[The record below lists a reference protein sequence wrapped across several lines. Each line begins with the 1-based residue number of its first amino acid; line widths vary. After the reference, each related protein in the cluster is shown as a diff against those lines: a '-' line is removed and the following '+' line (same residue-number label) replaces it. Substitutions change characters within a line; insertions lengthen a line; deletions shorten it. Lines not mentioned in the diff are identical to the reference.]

1 MIAELRGVTK
11 RYGSVVA
18 LDGITLQLEAGRVTA
33 ILGPNGAGKTTAIRL
48 LLGLTRP
55 TTGTVALFGADPRSP
70 AARRRTGVVLQI
82 AKVPETLTV
91 REHVHLFCSY
101 YPAPM
106 GVDATLAAADLTHV
120 ADRKYGNLSGGERHR
135 VQFALAICGNPDLLF
150 LDEPTVGLDVEA
162 RRGFWQHVHR
172 LASDGRT
179 IVLTTHYLEEA
190 DALADRVVM
199 LRAGAIV
206 ADGAPHQIKAR
217 VASRRIRCVT
227 ALPAAAIE
235 ALEGASSV
243 RRDGPATEI
252 MTSDAERV
260 VRQLLLRDA
269 ALSGLEI
276 SGAGLE
282 EAFLTLTSPQRPRPA
297 NHGERPTV
305 EGGVR

>member
-1 MIAELRGVTK
+1 
-11 RYGSVVA
+11 
-18 LDGITLQLEAGRVTA
+18 
-33 ILGPNGAGKTTAIRL
+33 
-48 LLGLTRP
+48 
-55 TTGTVALFGADPRSP
+55 
-70 AARRRTGVVLQI
+70 
-82 AKVPETLTV
+82 
-91 REHVHLFCSY
+91 
-101 YPAPM
+101 
-106 GVDATLAAADLTHV
+106 
-120 ADRKYGNLSGGERHR
+120 
-135 VQFALAICGNPDLLF
+135 
-150 LDEPTVGLDVEA
+150 
-162 RRGFWQHVHR
+162 
-172 LASDGRT
+172 
-179 IVLTTHYLEEA
+179 
-190 DALADRVVM
+190 
-199 LRAGAIV
+199 
-206 ADGAPHQIKAR
+206 
-217 VASRRIRCVT
+217 VT